1 MPSNHRCPS
10 GISVAR
16 RSACSLS
23 SDRVSSTIVMGKH
36 GSMDGCSVI
45 VAGAGL
51 AGLTAAYDLQRAG
64 AKVTVVEARD
74 RVGGRVWTVR
84 EPFVGGQYA
93 EAGGDLIDDDQ
104 RAIRHLAKAVGLRLA
119 PILKRGFSF
128 VSKAV
133 GGRVSQSSAPAGG
146 VWAQLAEMAMP
157 WIEAYRKSEQRWD
170 SPVARLLAERS
181 VADWL
186 SEIHADRSLRAR
198 MDGLRGFF
206 LADPNEL
213 SLLALV
219 DQLATESTGP
229 GGFYRIKGGNDRL
242 ASALAER
249 LAEPV
254 LLQAMLTAVMQR
266 QGHVAVTLQQA
277 TGRRTMKADYLGHG
291 VACDDGAAHPLSS
304 GPASGTT
311 TGHERAALWSRHED
325 APPVRSPVLAPE
337 RAAARLW
344 NESADR
350 CHLGWKRRAT
360 RSSRYPYAL
369 GGWLGKQ

>member
-1 MPSNHRCPS
+1 MVCGAGDPAAGRPRFVPSNHRCPS

-186 SEIHADRSLRAR
+186 SEIHADQVFV
-198 MDGLRGFF
+198 RGWMGCGDFSWQILTSCRF
-206 LADPNEL
+206 WHWWINWRPSRRGRVASTASKAATIGWPQRWPSDWL
-213 SLLALV
+213 S
-219 DQLATESTGP
+219 Q
-229 GGFYRIKGGNDRL
+229 
-242 ASALAER
+242 
-249 LAEPV
+249 
-254 LLQAMLTAVMQR
+254 
-266 QGHVAVTLQQA
+266 
-277 TGRRTMKADYLGHG
+277 
-291 VACDDGAAHPLSS
+291 C
-304 GPASGTT
+304 
-311 TGHERAALWSRHED
+311 
-325 APPVRSPVLAPE
+325 
-337 RAAARLW
+337 
-344 NESADR
+344 
-350 CHLGWKRRAT
+350 CC
-360 RSSRYPYAL
+360 
-369 GGWLGKQ
+369 KQC